1 MVYISPMN
9 QLLLIG
15 LGGGVG
21 AMARY
26 LMVSGIARL
35 PLANFPYGVL
45 AVNILGSF
53 LMGLLA
59 GATLPALTPE
69 WRAFLGI
76 GVLGGFTTFSA
87 FSLDVVTLMQRG
99 ETIPALIYMVVSVT
113 LSVIGLAIGISL
125 TRSVA

>member
-15 LGGGVG
+15 LGGGIG

-26 LMVSGIARL
+26 LMVSGARHL
-35 PLANFPYGVL
+35 PLADFPYGVL

-59 GATLPALTPE
+59 GAASPALTPDM
-69 WRAFLGI
+69 RAFLGI

-99 ETIPALIYMVVSVT
+99 ETIPALIYMVASVT

-125 TRSVA
+125 TRSAA

>member
-1 MVYISPMN
+1 MMYMTSMN

-15 LGGGVG
+15 LGGGLG
-21 AMARY
+21 AILRY
-26 LMVSGIARL
+26 LVVSGVARL
-35 PLANFPYGVL
+35 PVSDFPYGVL
-45 AVNILGSF
+45 GVNILGSL

-59 GATLPALTPE
+59 GAALPTLTPE

-99 ETIPALIYMVVSVT
+99 ETLPAFVYMVSSVT
-113 LSVIGLAIGISL
+113 LSVLALAVGM
-125 TRSVA
+125 RVAG

>member
-1 MVYISPMN
+1 MLYIRGMN

-15 LGGGVG
+15 LGGGLG

-26 LMVSGIARL
+26 LMVSGAARL
-35 PLANFPYGVL
+35 PVADFPYGVL
-45 AVNILGSF
+45 SVNILGSL

-99 ETIPALIYMVVSVT
+99 ETVAAFIYMVSSVT
-113 LSVIGLAIGISL
+113 LSILALAIGL
-125 TRSVA
+125 GLMRGTA